1 MVAKQPMLT
10 ASPAGHGQSPLLGWL
25 TMSPIGAEWNWRPAA
40 QPLAIDTAR
49 HSFDAP
55 RMAKLPVAPL
65 SWVHPDRRRLYRALA
80 VLASTRLST
89 ARAGVAKHA
98 LLNDLEIYD
107 DPRQGI
113 GAWLFPDEVAQLEV
127 LGEVVKAAD
136 EASPAAHL
144 SDHQVWRA
152 ARQHAESLL
161 QAMDANG
168 PGPVPR

>member
-1 MVAKQPMLT
+1 ML
-10 ASPAGHGQSPLLGWL
+10 AGGGRFHGAAR
-25 TMSPIGAEWNWRPAA
+25 MSETGAERNWRPAA

-49 HSFDAP
+49 GSFDAP

-89 ARAGVAKHA
+89 ARAVVAKHA

-107 DPRQGI
+107 DPLQGI
-113 GAWLFPDEVAQLEV
+113 GAWLLPDEVAQLEV
-127 LGEVVKAAD
+127 LGQVVKAVG
-136 EASPAAHL
+136 EASPAARL
-144 SDHQVWRA
+144 SDHQVWRE

-161 QAMDANG
+161 RAMDANG
-168 PGPVPR
+168 PQPVPR